1 MNACKT
7 LLQFDNCGKE
17 VFMSLQFE
25 RFEFFVVL
33 QTVSRNYFMTVLKN
47 FKDLH
52 SWVYQLSLED
62 RSVERGLAEVVMIQV
77 ASALLMTLCGWQF

>member
-1 MNACKT
+1 
-7 LLQFDNCGKE
+7 
-17 VFMSLQFE
+17 MSLQFE

-77 ASALLMTLCGWQF
+77 ASALLIS

>member
-1 MNACKT
+1 
-7 LLQFDNCGKE
+7 
-17 VFMSLQFE
+17 MSLQFE

-52 SWVYQLSLED
+52 SWVYQLSLQD
-62 RSVERGLAEVVMIQV
+62 RSEERGLAEVVMIQV
-77 ASALLMTLCGWQF
+77 ASALLIS